1 MNLVTKIVSLIGLSI
16 MLSACGSLPE
26 QLATTNENVVSQYQ
40 QVVDAKDG
48 TEVRLGGVI
57 DTVKNLPSQTRI
69 EIVNLP
75 IDKYGKPDL
84 DQEPNGRFIAYVD
97 GFVDPVTY
105 SRGRLI
111 TVGGHKGGVERGKVG
126 EFEADFPV
134 IKVYGQYLWR
144 VEERLII
151 NRNPSSF
158 HSCWG
163 YYCDDFYYGPTQ
175 GRVIKEVK

>member
-1 MNLVTKIVSLIGLSI
+1 MKMLAKLGSLLGLSAL
-16 MLSACGSLPE
+16 LSACGSLPE
-26 QLATTNENVVSQYQ
+26 QLATTNENVTAQYQ
-40 QVVDAKDG
+40 LVVDAAKG

-57 DTVKNLPSQTRI
+57 DTVKNLPDQTRI

-75 IDKYGKPDL
+75 IDKYGKPDI

-111 TVGGHKGGVERGKVG
+111 TIGGNKDGVERGKVG

-134 IKVYGQYLWR
+134 IQAYGQYLWR

-151 NRNPSSF
+151 NRHTSAFST
-158 HSCWG
+158 CWG